1 MKIEQQKNEK
11 TLRSVV
17 LVKTL
22 EKNSKVKEKLETIAL
37 KKGFKSERI

>member
-22 EKNSKVKEKLETIAL
+22 EKNSKVKEKLE
-37 KKGFKSERI
+37 